1 MTSKVTIHISW
12 DRVRRKLG
20 PGVISTRASSFISSQ
35 LFNLRNVKAAQ
46 VPSQT
51 TTTMTPLQPPF
62 KVGIIG
68 YGLSAKIFHIP
79 FITSPSTKHLFTL
92 HAIVQR
98 TPDPANDPQKD
109 HPGVT
114 VYRTSDELF
123 ADPVVQLVIVTTSP
137 NSHFALASSAI
148 EAGKNVIVEKPF
160 TPSSAEGR
168 ELARLAET
176 KGVLLTVYQ
185 NRRFDA
191 DFMLLSRLIRE
202 GMLGRVVEF
211 ETHFDRHRPDVPGV
225 STWKTEAAPGTG
237 ATYDLGVHLMDQ
249 VVSLFGMPGKVTG
262 YTTPQR
268 LGGPVGFEDSCT
280 VLLQYGEGMLV
291 TVKAGVVS
299 AEVEQLRFWV
309 RGTKGSFRKCH
320 LDCQEDQ
327 LKAGLRPGVEGYGAE
342 GEEKFGVLTTVTET
356 GEMVRT
362 VAPTPTGDYSVYYE
376 MVGEALRTG
385 DRSKLP
391 VDPMVAADVIRL
403 VELARESAKLGK
415 TMDV

>member
-1 MTSKVTIHISW
+1 MT
-12 DRVRRKLG
+12 
-20 PGVISTRASSFISSQ
+20 A
-35 LFNLRNVKAAQ
+35 
-46 VPSQT
+46 
-51 TTTMTPLQPPF
+51 LQPPY

-79 FITSPSTKHLFTL
+79 FITSPSTKTLYTL

-98 TPDPANDPQKD
+98 TVDPTNDPQKD
-109 HPGVT
+109 HPGVI

-123 ADPVVQLVIVTTSP
+123 ADPSVQLIIITTSP
-137 NSHFALASSAI
+137 TSHFSLASAAI
-148 EAGKNVIVEKPF
+148 AAGKNVVVEKPF
-160 TPSSAEGR
+160 VPSSAEGR
-168 ELARLAET
+168 ELCRLAEE

-211 ETHFDRHRPDVPGV
+211 ETHFDRHRPNVPSV
-225 STWKTEAAPGTG
+225 NTWKTEAAPGTG

-249 VVSLFGMPGKVTG
+249 VVSLFGMPGRVTG

-268 LGGPVGFEDSCT
+268 VGGPEGFEDSCT
-280 VLLQYGEGMLV
+280 ILLQYKGGLLV

-327 LKAGLRPGVEGYGAE
+327 LRLGLRPGMEGYGVE
-342 GEEKFGVLTTVTET
+342 GEEKFGVLTTVTEK

-362 VAPTPTGDYSVYYE
+362 VAPTPHGDYSVYYE
-376 MVGEALRTG
+376 MVAQALQTG

-391 VDPMVAADVIRL
+391 ADPMMAADVIRL

-415 TMDV
+415 TLDV

>member
-1 MTSKVTIHISW
+1 M
-12 DRVRRKLG
+12 
-20 PGVISTRASSFISSQ
+20 
-35 LFNLRNVKAAQ
+35 N
-46 VPSQT
+46 
-51 TTTMTPLQPPF
+51 PLQPPF

-98 TPDPANDPQKD
+98 TPDPTNDPEKD

-114 VYRTSDELF
+114 VYRTSDEIF
-123 ADPVVQLVIVTTSP
+123 ADPAIHLIIVTTAP
-137 NSHFALASSAI
+137 TSHFALASAAI
-148 EAGKNVIVEKPF
+148 AAGKSVIVEKPF

-168 ELARLAET
+168 ELSRLADA

-191 DFMLLSRLIRE
+191 DFLLLSRLIRE

-211 ETHFDRHRPDVPGV
+211 ETHFDRHRPDVPSV
-225 STWKTEAAPGTG
+225 ITWKTEASPGTG
-237 ATYDLGVHLMDQ
+237 ATYDLGTHLMDQ
-249 VVSLFGMPGKVTG
+249 AVSLFGMPARVTG

-268 LGGPVGFEDSCT
+268 QGGPEGFEDSCT
-280 VLLQYGEGMLV
+280 VLLHYPGGMLC

-299 AEVEQLRFWV
+299 PEVEQLRFWV
-309 RGTKGSFRKCH
+309 RGTKGSFQKFH

-327 LKAGLRPGVEGYGAE
+327 LKEGLRPGVEGYGAE
-342 GEEKFGVLTTVTET
+342 GEEKFGVLTTVTEK
-356 GEMVRT
+356 GEMVKT

-376 MVGEALRTG
+376 MVGEALKTG
-385 DRSKLP
+385 DKGKLP
-391 VDPMVAADVIRL
+391 VDPQVAAEVIRL